1 MTESYLWMCL
11 WYTLCFIIC
20 LSAVHNYMSRGIIS
34 LAELSCWCPNTLFFS
49 FSISFSRILY
59 KLFQNGFIFRALNKK
74 AMSSMTLLHSGT
86 FTRSFSPSPTGEIG
100 KTNKQYS
107 SSVLHDRSQ
116 ILLWPFPTGSVPDCL
131 NHLFVIHSCNK
142 FLLCDIMCAR

>member
-49 FSISFSRILY
+49 LFLFHFQESRTNYFRMVLYLELWIKKPCLLWLSFT
-59 KLFQNGFIFRALNKK
+59 AV
-74 AMSSMTLLHSGT
+74 
-86 FTRSFSPSPTGEIG
+86 PSHVV
-100 KTNKQYS
+100 
-107 SSVLHDRSQ
+107 SVLVPLGKSEKQTNNTAAVCFMIGHRFCFDLFPLVLYQ
-116 ILLWPFPTGSVPDCL
+116 IVLIICS
-131 NHLFVIHSCNK
+131 LFILATNFC
-142 FLLCDIMCAR
+142 CAT